1 MQSRYELFA
10 SSISSIY
17 HSIQKIERNEM
28 SKCGIKGVFAQYL
41 AALQSHPEGL
51 TAARLSELCD
61 RDKAAVSRAV
71 SEMEAQGLVVRE
83 SSAESMYRVPVRLTD
98 TGRHAAHFVSRQAVA
113 AVHAG
118 GIGLKPAEREQL
130 QKALALI
137 AANLEKISQ
146 EGLPE

>member
-28 SKCGIKGVFAQYL
+28 SKCGVKGVFAQYL

-71 SEMEAQGLVVRE
+71 SEMEAQGLVARE
-83 SSAESMYRVPVRLTD
+83 SGAESMYRVPVRLTD
-98 TGRHAAHFVSRQAVA
+98 TGRHAANFVSRQAIA
-113 AVHAG
+113 AVNAG
-118 GIGLKPAEREQL
+118 GLGLNISEREQL
-130 QKALALI
+130 QDALALI
-137 AANLEKISQ
+137 AANLERISK